1 MEVNQNEEEQHGCR
15 KPKKV
20 QDPMMPSPD
29 EVEEHNLTHIP
40 FRSWCK
46 HCIRGRGESVAHSRA
61 QRDPSGVPELHM
73 DYCFLGCKDE
83 ETQPI
88 MVMRD
93 RDSKMMV
100 SFLVREKGASDP
112 QVIRRALAF
121 LAEIGH
127 VGNKIILKSDQESP
141 IRAVAEKIASERTE
155 GQTILEHSPVG
166 SSASNGIIER
176 GIKEFEYQ

>member
-1 MEVNQNEEEQHGCR
+1 MKPRTVRPHGEECSECLVVGPGASSGHQGLEVNQYEEEQHGCR

-100 SFLVREKGASDP
+100 SFLVREGCIGPAGNQASLGVLGRDRPRREQDHSEERSGIPDP
-112 QVIRRALAF
+112 GSGR
-121 LAEIGH
+121 EDS
-127 VGNKIILKSDQESP
+127 VGED
-141 IRAVAEKIASERTE
+141 
-155 GQTILEHSPVG
+155 
-166 SSASNGIIER
+166 
-176 GIKEFEYQ
+176 